1 MSDRIKAFLEFWT
14 GHFTLWV
21 ILFGLLA
28 YRFPGPV
35 FSLKG
40 YLDHFFA
47 LTMFGIG
54 AALRPAD
61 FVNIAR
67 SPGAVAVGSAAQYT
81 IMPFSAWAIARILRL
96 PDELAIG
103 LVLTGAAPGAMAS
116 NVVSFLAKAD
126 TAYSV
131 SLTTVSTLLC
141 PVLTPLLVLKLAGAE
156 MDVEYWQMFL
166 KLLLT
171 VIGPLLAGF
180 GLRVLFPRQ
189 VEGVQPAFPA
199 LSALFI
205 VFICSLVI
213 AMNREALAST
223 TLLVLAVCLA
233 LNLSGMTLGYGAG
246 RVFRMPVS
254 RRRTLSIEV
263 GMQNAG
269 LGVVLAIQFFGK
281 GAALPCAAFVFICI
295 LTGSVA
301 ASWWSR
307 RPVPDGA
314 APPATDTAPGEAQ

>member
-1 MSDRIKAFLEFWT
+1 MSDRIKAFLEFCT
-14 GHFTLWV
+14 AHFTLWV
-21 ILFGLLA
+21 VLFGLLA
-28 YRFPGPV
+28 YKFPGPALW
-35 FSLKG
+35 FRPG
-40 YLDHFFA
+40 LDHFFA

-67 SPGAVAVGSAAQYT
+67 SPGAVAAGSAAQFT
-81 IMPFSAWAIARILRL
+81 IMPLSAWAISRLLGL
-96 PDELAIG
+96 PDEIAVG
-103 LVLTGAAPGAMAS
+103 LILTGAAPGAMAS

-141 PVLTPLLVLKLAGAE
+141 PVLTPLLVLKLAGAQ
-156 MDVEYWQMFL
+156 MDVEFWQMFVKML
-166 KLLLT
+166 MT
-171 VIGPLLAGF
+171 VIAPLLAGF
-180 GLRVLFPRQ
+180 GMRALFPRQ
-189 VEGVQPAFPA
+189 VERAQPVFPA
-199 LSALFI
+199 VSALFI

-213 AMNREALAST
+213 AMNREALAQT
-223 TLLVLAVCLA
+223 TLLVLGVCLA
-233 LNLSGMTLGYGAG
+233 LNLSGMTLGYGVG
-246 RVFRMPVS
+246 RVFRMAAP

-269 LGVVLAIQFFGK
+269 LGVVLAIQFFGEK
-281 GAALPCAAFVFICI
+281 AALPCAAFVFICI

-307 RPVPDGA
+307 HPVPA
-314 APPATDTAPGEAQ
+314 ADEPAPEAASSARGQ

>member
-1 MSDRIKAFLEFWT
+1 MSDRFKAFLEFCT

-28 YRFPGPV
+28 YRFPAPV
-35 FSLKG
+35 LSLRPH
-40 YLDHFFA
+40 LDHFFA

-54 AALRPAD
+54 AALRPSD

-67 SPGAVAVGSAAQYT
+67 SPLAVAVGSAAQFT
-81 IMPFSAWAIARILRL
+81 IMPFSAWAISRLLDL
-96 PDELAIG
+96 PDEIAVG
-103 LVLTGAAPGAMAS
+103 LILTGAAPGAMAS

-141 PVLTPLLVLKLAGAE
+141 PVLTPLLVLKLAGAK
-156 MDVEYWQMFL
+156 MDVEFWQMFL
-166 KLLLT
+166 KMVMT
-171 VIGPLLAGF
+171 VIAPLLAGF
-180 GLRVLFPRQ
+180 GLRALFPRQ
-189 VEGVQPAFPA
+189 VERAQPVFPA

-213 AMNREALAST
+213 AMNTEALAQT
-223 TLLVLAVCLA
+223 TLLVLGVCLA
-233 LNLSGMTLGYGAG
+233 LNLSGMSLGYGVGWAC
-246 RVFRMPVS
+246 RMPVS

-269 LGVVLAIQFFGK
+269 LGVVLAIQFFGEQ
-281 GAALPCAAFVFICI
+281 AALPCAAFVFICI

-307 RPVPDGA
+307 HPVPAAGEPAPEA
-314 APPATDTAPGEAQ
+314 APFAPGQ

>member
-1 MSDRIKAFLEFWT
+1 MSDRIKAFLEFCT
-14 GHFTLWV
+14 GHFPLWV

-35 FSLKG
+35 LTLRPH
-40 YLDHFFA
+40 LDHFFA

-67 SPGAVAVGSAAQYT
+67 SPGAVAVGSAAQFT
-81 IMPFSAWAIARILRL
+81 IMPLSAWAISRLLGL
-96 PDELAIG
+96 PDELAAG
-103 LVLTGAAPGAMAS
+103 LILTGAAPGAMAS

-126 TAYSV
+126 AAYSV

-141 PVLTPLLVLKLAGAE
+141 PVLTPLLVLKLAGAR
-156 MDVEYWQMFL
+156 MDVEFWQMFVKML
-166 KLLLT
+166 MT
-171 VIGPLLAGF
+171 VIAPLLAGF
-180 GLRVLFPRQ
+180 GLRALFPGR
-189 VEGVQPAFPA
+189 VERAQAVFPA

-213 AMNREALAST
+213 AMNREALAQT
-223 TLLVLAVCLA
+223 TLLVLGVCLA
-233 LNLSGMTLGYGAG
+233 LNLSGMTLGYGVG
-246 RVFRMPVS
+246 RVFRMDAP

-269 LGVVLAIQFFGK
+269 LGVVLAIQFFGEK
-281 GAALPCAAFVFICI
+281 AALPCAAFVFICI

-301 ASWWSR
+301 ASWWGR
-307 RPVPDGA
+307 HPVPVPGDPAPEA
-314 APPATDTAPGEAQ
+314 APAGPGQ

>member
-1 MSDRIKAFLEFWT
+1 MSGRFKAFLEFCT
-14 GHFTLWV
+14 AHFTLWV
-21 ILFGLLA
+21 VLFGLLA

-35 FSLKG
+35 LWLRPG
-40 YLDHFFA
+40 LDHFFA

-61 FVNIAR
+61 FVNIVLA
-67 SPGAVAVGSAAQYT
+67 PGAVAVGSAAQFT
-81 IMPFSAWAIARILRL
+81 IMPFSAWAISRLLGL
-96 PDELAIG
+96 PDEIAVG
-103 LVLTGAAPGAMAS
+103 LILTGAAPGAMAS

-141 PVLTPLLVLKLAGAE
+141 PVLTPLLVLKLAGAK
-156 MDVEYWQMFL
+156 MDVAFWQMFVKML
-166 KLLLT
+166 MT
-171 VIGPLLAGF
+171 VVAPLLAGF
-180 GLRVLFPRQ
+180 GLRALFPRR
-189 VEGVQPAFPA
+189 VERAQPLFPA

-213 AMNREALAST
+213 AMNREALAQT
-223 TLLVLAVCLA
+223 TLLVLGVCLA
-233 LNLSGMTLGYGAG
+233 LNLSGMTLGYAVGW
-246 RVFRMPVS
+246 VFRMAVP

-269 LGVVLAIQFFGK
+269 LGVVLAIQFFGER
-281 GAALPCAAFVFICI
+281 AALPCAAFVFICI

-307 RPVPDGA
+307 HPFPSGGGTEPEA
-314 APPATDTAPGEAQ
+314 ALPPPGQ

>member
-1 MSDRIKAFLEFWT
+1 MSDRFKAFLEFFT

-28 YRFPGPV
+28 YLFPGPV
-35 FSLKG
+35 LSLKP
-40 YLDHFFA
+40 YIDHFFA

-54 AALRPAD
+54 AALLPAD
-61 FVNIAR
+61 FVAIAR
-67 SPGAVAVGSAAQYT
+67 APLPVAVGTAAQYT
-81 IMPFSAWAIARILRL
+81 IMPFSAWAISRLLRL
-96 PDELAIG
+96 PDDLAAG
-103 LVLTGAAPGAMAS
+103 LILTGAAPGAMAS

-131 SLTTVSTLLC
+131 SLTTASTMLC
-141 PVLTPLLVLKLAGAE
+141 PVLTPLLVLKLAGAK
-156 MDVEYWQMFL
+156 MDVAYVDMFL
-166 KLLLT
+166 KLMIT
-171 VIGPLLAGF
+171 VIAPLLAGF
-180 GLRVLFPRQ
+180 GLRALFPRQ
-189 VEGVQPAFPA
+189 VEKVQPAFPA

-213 AMNREALAST
+213 AMNREALAHT
-223 TLLVLAVCLA
+223 TLLVLGVCLA
-233 LNLSGMTLGYGAG
+233 LNLSGMTLGYGVG
-246 RVFRMPVS
+246 RVCRMPAS

-269 LGVVLAIQFFGK
+269 LGVVLAIQFFGEQ
-281 GAALPCAAFVFICI
+281 ATLPCAAFVFICI

-307 RPVPDGA
+307 HPAPAVAEPVPE
-314 APPATDTAPGEAQ
+314 TAPSAPGQ